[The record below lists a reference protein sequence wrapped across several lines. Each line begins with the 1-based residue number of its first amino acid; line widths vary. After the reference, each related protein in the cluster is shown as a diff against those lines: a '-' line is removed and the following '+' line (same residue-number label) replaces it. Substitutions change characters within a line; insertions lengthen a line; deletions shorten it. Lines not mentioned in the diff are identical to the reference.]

1 VIGGLSWIVRL
12 ARALMLVLLVGV
24 VARVVYELLMPVVPL
39 VCVILVMIG
48 VYVLVLRQFRR

>member
-1 VIGGLSWIVRL
+1 MIGGLSWIVRL